1 MKATLSINDQLITI
15 ELSKPLDISIPIKAQ
30 KGKARA
36 WYIDAPEVWPV
47 KLDDWVGSVK
57 EGAAVNFNNIYFNP
71 HAHGTHTETLGHI
84 SREFHSVH
92 NVFKKYFY
100 LAEVI
105 TVAPEKKGEDQIISL
120 KQLKHLLKGKSPEAL
135 VIRTMP
141 NLASKKSKKYSNTN
155 WPYLQENAAAYLRD
169 IGVMHLLIDLP
180 SVDKERDNGELL
192 AHRAFWNYPDEP
204 RKNATITEFIYV
216 NNRIKDGSYILNL
229 QVAAMVNDASPSRPV
244 LYKIL

>member
-1 MKATLSINDQLITI
+1 MKATLSINKQLITI
-15 ELSKPLDISIPIKAQ
+15 DLSRPLDISIPIKAQ

-57 EGAAVNFNNIYFNP
+57 DGAAVNFNNIYFNP

-84 SREFHSVH
+84 SNEFHSVH

-105 TVAPEKKGEDQIISL
+105 TVAPEIKGEDAIISL

-155 WPYLQENAAAYLRD
+155 WAYLQEKAAAYLRD
-169 IGVMHLLIDLP
+169 IGVLHLLIDLP
-180 SVDKERDNGELL
+180 SVDKELDNGKLL
-192 AHRAFWNYPDEP
+192 AHRAFWNYPEEP

-229 QVAAMVNDASPSRPV
+229 QVAAMVNDASPSRPI
-244 LYKIL
+244 LYKIF